1 MVVKVV
7 IVIMMMRI
15 VMKIMNSSSYLRVLA
30 IVATI

>member
-15 VMKIMNSSSYLRVLA
+15 ITKLINSSSYKRVLA
-30 IVATI
+30 VVATE